1 MVETIVPVVHGTRTW
16 LVSVLMFGI
25 GAVSSAAVLGMLLG
39 AALPAGGAAAALLIA
54 AFAAL
59 EAGAELGLLR
69 LPLPQLRRQVPER
82 WRERYPQP
90 VTALLYGAGLGV
102 GFATYLPVETLLVV
116 AAGVAA
122 LAGPVG
128 GAVVLAGF
136 GLGRTLVLAVS
147 TARVRSYEQAGGRVE
162 RMASLARG
170 GRLRRANALALLLLA
185 VVLASAAATG
195 EARAA
200 THIDLG
206 SGSFSD
212 PSAAPGALA
221 FDRINSD
228 GTLTGVVRMNGTFTD
243 LPGVQPDVD
252 GTQVVV
258 DTGPAFEIIDLTTMN
273 VVKTLNLTGRDPALS
288 GNWLVYRRKQS
299 GVRQI
304 VLYHLSDDTS
314 SVIAHAKL
322 DVDLGPP
329 DISYPRVV
337 FHRTGPDRSSIVVYR
352 IDHGTTRLART
363 TVRYSYFNPSVDG
376 HIVVYIFQNLQTMS
390 VRVLNLHTDHGTSIY
405 SLNKGSGRFL
415 WTTGISGTRRYFTV
429 YDDTSSW
436 IDRG

>member
-170 GRLRRANALALLLLA
+170 GR
-185 VVLASAAATG
+185 
-195 EARAA
+195 
-200 THIDLG
+200 D
-206 SGSFSD
+206 
-212 PSAAPGALA
+212 
-221 FDRINSD
+221 
-228 GTLTGVVRMNGTFTD
+228 
-243 LPGVQPDVD
+243 
-252 GTQVVV
+252 
-258 DTGPAFEIIDLTTMN
+258 
-273 VVKTLNLTGRDPALS
+273 
-288 GNWLVYRRKQS
+288 
-299 GVRQI
+299 
-304 VLYHLSDDTS
+304 
-314 SVIAHAKL
+314 AHR
-322 DVDLGPP
+322 
-329 DISYPRVV
+329 PR
-337 FHRTGPDRSSIVVYR
+337 
-352 IDHGTTRLART
+352 
-363 TVRYSYFNPSVDG
+363 
-376 HIVVYIFQNLQTMS
+376 
-390 VRVLNLHTDHGTSIY
+390 
-405 SLNKGSGRFL
+405 
-415 WTTGISGTRRYFTV
+415 
-429 YDDTSSW
+429 
-436 IDRG
+436 

>member
-16 LVSVLMFGI
+16 LLSLALFTA
-25 GAVSSAAVLGMLLG
+25 GAVTAAGVLGLALG
-39 AALPAGGAAAALLIA
+39 AALPAGGAGVAAAVA
-54 AFAAL
+54 VFAVL
-59 EAGAELGLLR
+59 EAAAELGLLR
-69 LPLPQLRRQVPER
+69 LPLPQLCRQVPER

-102 GFATYLPVETLLVV
+102 GFATYLPVATLLVV

-162 RMASLARG
+162 RLAALARG

-212 PSAAPGALA
+212 PSAAPGVLA

-243 LPGVQPDVD
+243 LPGIQPDVH
-252 GTQVVV
+252 GTQAVV

-273 VVKTLNLTGRDPALS
+273 VVKTLTLAGRDPALS
-288 GNWLVYRRKQS
+288 GEWLVYRRKQS

-304 VLYHLSDDTS
+304 VLYHLTDDTS
-314 SVIAHAKL
+314 TVIAHSKL

-352 IDHGTTRLART
+352 IDHTMTRLART

-376 HIVVYIFQNLQTMS
+376 RTVVYIFQNLQSMS
-390 VRVLNLHTDHGTSIY
+390 VRVLDLHT
-405 SLNKGSGRFL
+405 GR
-415 WTTGISGTRRYFTV
+415 G
-429 YDDTSSW
+429 
-436 IDRG
+436 